1 MSKTRVS
8 IQLGRALQLLREKLD
23 DGFVKWPVR
32 PKAIRRKFSEEFKN
46 TTIHRACQP
55 RTNVAQLARDLDMPA
70 ATIHTWLRSIRRQA
84 KRALP
89 LAA

>member
-1 MSKTRVS
+1 MDVVLWPENVVS
-8 IQLGRALQLLREKLD
+8 TLGPLQ
-23 DGFVKWPVR
+23 GSPGYFR
-32 PKAIRRKFSEEFKN
+32 PL
-46 TTIHRACQP
+46 Q
-55 RTNVAQLARDLDMPA
+55 QLARDLDMPA